1 MSSPRSS
8 LSLCSSSILHST
20 IANHPPLPTPFCS
33 SLRSSPGS
41 SQNIFAF
48 GGGRKQAERIVPDGN
63 LKVAVPLTCFADV
76 HRVVL
81 RKNECFSSPFLKM
94 LLEQQVEDE
103 GSSMHVLHVEFP
115 NHKLLKGFIIAL
127 DEMKD
132 ELRGGVG
139 GGNVQ
144 LEVRRRR
151 AMPGICRD
159 LD

>member
-1 MSSPRSS
+1 
-8 LSLCSSSILHST
+8 
-20 IANHPPLPTPFCS
+20 
-33 SLRSSPGS
+33 
-41 SQNIFAF
+41 
-48 GGGRKQAERIVPDGN
+48 VPDGN